1 MPRETR
7 RRSAKFLWQSLQ
19 SAELLKRSSCS
30 ALLSGIKP
38 PTRSKLNVMERREP
52 PVRRMAKDCS
62 FRIRRPSK
70 EKNCNLVHARKI
82 NRKVC
87 SISFLNIGTWLDKR
101 GVGLYTK
108 NKSLC
113 SFESNSSRNVVLHF
127 SSNRLDLID
136 HLNFGI
142 VTKRAFTMR
151 CGKFLN
157 AQHLL
162 LCEEIDRGGRTITF
176 KRSES

>member
-30 ALLSGIKP
+30 GLLS
-38 PTRSKLNVMERREP
+38 RSKLNVMERREP
-52 PVRRMAKDCS
+52 LLGEWQRIVLLEFDGPRKRKIAIS
-62 FRIRRPSK
+62 FTP
-70 EKNCNLVHARKI
+70 EKI

-142 VTKRAFTMR
+142 VTKRAFIMR

-176 KRSES
+176 ERSES